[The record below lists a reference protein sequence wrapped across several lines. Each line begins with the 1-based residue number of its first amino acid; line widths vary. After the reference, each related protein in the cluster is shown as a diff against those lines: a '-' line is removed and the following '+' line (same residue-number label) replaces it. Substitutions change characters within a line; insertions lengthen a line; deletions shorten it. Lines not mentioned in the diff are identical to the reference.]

1 MPTVIL
7 FDLSLSMSRTVAL
20 SDSHELFTLQ
30 NLANYGL
37 IGLLDHMSTANRLEH
52 VCLMYF
58 SSLWERSVYFTRDY
72 ETVKLALAN
81 NCNTF
86 YDVTNVANALKGA
99 NDYVLEDW
107 GNKIPVQV
115 LLITDGRPG
124 LSALC
129 STRGVAAPLTTK
141 AALAGETSGT
151 VNSTTAIDQLV
162 QFGFACKLHVL
173 NMCTRNE
180 NALNDEAHAFYRR
193 LIADTC
199 SANNTVVP
207 DDQIWYLESYSLQ
220 SVSNMFQKLAEQH
233 YQPYHAQLNC
243 GSLSSPVS
251 LFPSLERYTDT
262 SGAELIVAEP
272 NSTFEIC
279 GFLALNEVASP
290 PVHSRHLLLPR
301 QLDKAQLTQLHG
313 VLNLPPN
320 ISCDLSSHTCQELA
334 DSLET
339 LEQDESKQP
348 SLCLLLHGSLKV
360 EGMVAICRLGEP
372 EWFGMLYTWSDNK
385 KKSNLMLSSFKCGPK
400 SIAWLDNL
408 HLLGIS
414 SLNTKL
420 SAAELTKAGKAIN
433 LCDCYLNTTKMTLFG
448 SFAGR

>member
-20 SDSHELFTLQ
+20 NDSHELFTLQ

-37 IGLLDHMSTANRLEH
+37 IGLLDHMSSANRLEH
-52 VCLMYF
+52 MCLMYF

-86 YDVTNVANALKGA
+86 YDLTNVANALKGA

-107 GNKIPVQV
+107 GSKVPVQV

-129 STRGVAAPLTTK
+129 SSRGVNAPLSNK
-141 AALAGETSGT
+141 AALAGDASA
-151 VNSTTAIDQLV
+151 STNPLDNLV
-162 QFGFACKLHVL
+162 QFGFPCKLHVL
-173 NMCTRNE
+173 NMCTQNE
-180 NALNDEAHAFYRR
+180 NALHEEAHAFYRR
-193 LIADTC
+193 LILETC
-199 SANNTVVP
+199 SANYASVP
-207 DDQIWYLESYSLQ
+207 EEQIWYLESYSLQ
-220 SVSNMFQKLAEQH
+220 SVSNLFQRLAEQH
-233 YQPYHAQLNC
+233 YQPYDARLTC
-243 GSLSSPVS
+243 GALSSPISV
-251 LFPSLERYTDT
+251 FPTLERYTDT
-262 SGAELIVAEP
+262 FDEEVLQTEP
-272 NSTFEIC
+272 NAVLEIC

-290 PVHSRHLLLPR
+290 PVHSRHLLLPKP
-301 QLDKAQLTQLHG
+301 LDKAQVALLHG
-313 VLNLPPN
+313 LLNLPPN
-320 ISCDLSSHTCQELA
+320 ISCDLSQHTCQELS
-334 DSLET
+334 DSLDA

-360 EGMVAICRLGEP
+360 EGMVAICRIGEP

-385 KKSNLMLSSFKCGPK
+385 KKSNLMLSTFKSGPK

-408 HLLGIS
+408 NLLGLS

-420 SAAELTKAGKAIN
+420 SAAELSKLGKTMH
-433 LCDCYLNTTKMTLFG
+433 DD
-448 SFAGR
+448 